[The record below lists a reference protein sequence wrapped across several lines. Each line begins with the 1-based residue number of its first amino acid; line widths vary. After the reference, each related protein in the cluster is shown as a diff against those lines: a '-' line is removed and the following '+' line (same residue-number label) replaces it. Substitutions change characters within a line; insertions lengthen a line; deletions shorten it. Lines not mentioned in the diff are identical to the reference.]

1 MRSADNAVA
10 DARAGVLGPGQR
22 APRAGRCCVSPRGE
36 RREGKVVL
44 AKAGAKSTRFM
55 KCFMAKLHLEAWC
68 LARIIR
74 CDGLNM
80 RSGGGAGDAGE
91 VSGMEW
97 VAWTQQAASVY
108 SVSPFIVFLELLLLL
123 FVVVVVLEASKTQLK
138 DAPKLF
144 VSYLLSV

>member
-1 MRSADNAVA
+1 MRSADNAIA
-10 DARAGVLGPGQR
+10 DAQAGVLGPGQR
-22 APRAGRCCVSPRGE
+22 VPRAGPCCASPRGE

-80 RSGGGAGDAGE
+80 RSGGGAGDTGE
-91 VSGMEW
+91 GSGMEW
-97 VAWTQQAASVY
+97 VAWTQQAA

-123 FVVVVVLEASKTQLK
+123 FVVVVVLEASKTQPK